1 MKSPLHKFYD
11 RKFLE
16 GAIKPMVGSKMRN
29 RREFVDA
36 VEEYYTLNNR
46 QWYRKRQ
53 LERRIAILAA
63 SVVEDVK
70 KKIKPEIIKF
80 KRYKGKL

>member
-1 MKSPLHKFYD
+1 
-11 RKFLE
+11 
-16 GAIKPMVGSKMRN
+16 MVGSKMRN